1 MTCVCSGRGFIFVGD
16 DAGRV
21 HFLNRRMEVKT
32 LKLFEGDVEQL
43 LQVNSGTN
51 IPKIKL
57 IVLLES
63 PYINHLTIYTG
74 TPNKS
79 SNMCWKGQHIS

>member
-1 MTCVCSGRGFIFVGD
+1 MFQEELGGQVSMNCQMTCVCSGRGFIFVGD

-43 LQVNSGTN
+43 LQVNSCTKGATSECAQHFTN
-51 IPKIKL
+51 YWSVGIP
-57 IVLLES
+57 V
-63 PYINHLTIYTG
+63 Y
-74 TPNKS
+74 
-79 SNMCWKGQHIS
+79 

>member
-1 MTCVCSGRGFIFVGD
+1 MVLVIFVGD

-51 IPKIKL
+51 IPKIRA
-57 IVLLES
+57 VL
-63 PYINHLTIYTG
+63 TV
-74 TPNKS
+74 
-79 SNMCWKGQHIS
+79 